1 MQTSISCCM
10 LAGGQVVRQVGQVRQ
25 VGRLAG
31 EAGGQVGRGRSV
43 AGCSRDGHEWAEG
56 HVGGRGWWTL

>member
-31 EAGGQVGRGRSV
+31 EAGGQVGQVRVVTAAAAYLWVRPL
-43 AGCSRDGHEWAEG
+43 RE
-56 HVGGRGWWTL
+56 